1 MSANERMCDAC
12 GARPGRV
19 HFVEIRG
26 TEISQSLLCDVCSQ
40 EKTGVPPASAPPA
53 FPPPGFAPPPPSPF
67 PSFDWNLVLAGAV
80 TPTGPVPCRSCG
92 HTWENFRKVGRFGCP
107 SCYEHFR
114 PLLADLLRRIAREVR
129 HHGLRP
135 PDAHACRD
143 AFDAHDSTDLP
154 RLRTSLAEAIARE
167 DFEEA
172 ARIRDQI
179 LSRKT

>member
-1 MSANERMCDAC
+1 MSAGERMCDAC

-40 EKTGVPPASAPPA
+40 EKTG
-53 FPPPGFAPPPPSPF
+53 APPPPAPSPF
-67 PSFDWNLVLAGAV
+67 PSFDWNSVLAGAV
-80 TPTGPVPCRSCG
+80 TPTGPVPCRACG
-92 HTWENFRKVGRFGCP
+92 HTWENFRKVGRLGCP
-107 SCYEHFR
+107 ACYEHFR
-114 PLLADLLRRIAREVR
+114 PLLGDLLRRIARDPR

-135 PDAHACRD
+135 PDHATSRS
-143 AFDAHDSTDLP
+143 ATRGGDLP

-172 ARIRDQI
+172 ARIRDEI
-179 LSRKT
+179 MSRKG